1 MCDISYVLRGLYCS
15 LILNSLLPTEKEFRW
30 ALVFLRWS
38 SVLLLLLLLLL
49 LMLLSVLLL
58 GVVEQVFSHKVQ
70 KFTFNIFASLT
81 IEKFNSKCFKAAV
94 PNLGYVRF
102 SSI

>member
-1 MCDISYVLRGLYCS
+1 MIVG
-15 LILNSLLPTEKEFRW
+15 
-30 ALVFLRWS
+30 A
-38 SVLLLLLLLLL
+38 
-49 LMLLSVLLL
+49 
-58 GVVEQVFSHKVQ
+58 VVTVVVVVDVVAGSGRASFFAQSA